1 MEELKLFVENF
12 ESIIGYI
19 ALIIAFVIEIMGV
32 VIITIGAVKAFV
44 NYFRDAIQK
53 TNHSIKIELGNALAL
68 ALEFKM
74 GAEILKTVVV
84 REMTELIILGVVIVL
99 RAILAVLIHWEIK
112 NEKKESGEYI
122 EEVSLFNIKKNREKK
137 KALKK
142 ATEADIQKANE
153 SEQNKEELE

>member
-1 MEELKLFVENF
+1 MEELKLFVSNF

-32 VIITIGAVKAFV
+32 VIITIGAVKAFI
-44 NYFRDAIQK
+44 NYFRDSILK
-53 TNHSIKIELGNALAL
+53 TDHSIKIELGNALAL

-112 NEKKESGEYI
+112 NEKKESGEFV
-122 EEVSLFNIKKNREKK
+122 EEVSLFNIRKNREKK
-137 KALKK
+137 NALAKAKEE
-142 ATEADIQKANE
+142 EAQQVEEIN
-153 SEQNKEELE
+153 NKEELE

>member
-1 MEELKLFVENF
+1 MESLKLFVENF
-12 ESIIGYI
+12 ENVIGYI

-32 VIITIGAVKAFV
+32 VIITIGAVKAFI
-44 NYFRDAIQK
+44 NYFRDSILK
-53 TNHSIKIELGNALAL
+53 TDHSIKIELGNALAL

-112 NEKKESGEYI
+112 NEKRESGEYI

-137 KALKK
+137 KAFKK
-142 ATEADIQKANE
+142 AQAEEALKQEEYEK
-153 SEQNKEELE
+153 KEELE

>member
-1 MEELKLFVENF
+1 MEELKLFVSNF

-32 VIITIGAVKAFV
+32 VIITIGAVKAFI
-44 NYFRDAIQK
+44 NYFRDSILK
-53 TNHSIKIELGNALAL
+53 TDHSIKIELGNALAL

-112 NEKKESGEYI
+112 NEKKESGEFV
-122 EEVSLFNIKKNREKK
+122 EEVSLFNIRKNREKK
-137 KALKK
+137 KALAK
-142 ATEADIQKANE
+142 A
-153 SEQNKEELE
+153 KEEEAQQVEEINKNI

>member
-1 MEELKLFVENF
+1 MEELKLFVGNF
-12 ESIIGYI
+12 EDVIGYI

-137 KALKK
+137 KALKE
-142 ATEADIQKANE
+142 AREADIQKTNE

>member
-1 MEELKLFVENF
+1 MENLKTFVENF
-12 ESIIGYI
+12 ENVIGYI

-32 VIITIGAVKAFV
+32 VIITIGAVKSFI
-44 NYFRDAIQK
+44 NYFRDSIFK

-112 NEKKESGEYI
+112 NEKKESGEYV
-122 EEVSLFNIKKNREKK
+122 EELSLFNIKKNKEKRK
-137 KALKK
+137 AKALAKEDAK
-142 ATEADIQKANE
+142 ETEEVNE
-153 SEQNKEELE
+153 KDGLD

>member
-1 MEELKLFVENF
+1 MENLKTFVENF
-12 ESIIGYI
+12 ENVIGYI

-32 VIITIGAVKAFV
+32 VIITIGAVKSFI
-44 NYFRDAIQK
+44 NYFRDSILK

-112 NEKKESGEYI
+112 NEKKESGEYV
-122 EEVSLFNIKKNREKK
+122 EELSLFNIKKNKEKR
-137 KALKK
+137 KAKEL
-142 ATEADIQKANE
+142 A
-153 SEQNKEELE
+153 KEEAKETEEVNEKDGLE

>member
-1 MEELKLFVENF
+1 MEELKLFVGNF
-12 ESIIGYI
+12 EDVIGYI

-44 NYFRDAIQK
+44 NYFRDAIKK

-137 KALKK
+137 KALKE
-142 ATEADIQKANE
+142 AREADIQKANE

>member
-1 MEELKLFVENF
+1 MEELKLFVSNF

-32 VIITIGAVKAFV
+32 VIITIGAVKAFI
-44 NYFRDAIQK
+44 NYFRDSILK
-53 TNHSIKIELGNALAL
+53 TDHSIKIELGNALAL

-112 NEKKESGEYI
+112 NEKKESGEFV
-122 EEVSLFNIKKNREKK
+122 EEVSLFNIRKNRDKKNALA
-137 KALKK
+137 KAKEE
-142 ATEADIQKANE
+142 EAQQVEEIN
-153 SEQNKEELE
+153 NKEELE

>member
-1 MEELKLFVENF
+1 MEGLKLFVENF
-12 ESIIGYI
+12 ENLIGYI

-32 VIITIGAVKAFV
+32 VIITIGAIKSFI
-44 NYFRDAIQK
+44 NYFRDSILK
-53 TNHSIKIELGNALAL
+53 TDHSIKIELGNALAL

-112 NEKKESGEYI
+112 NEKMETGEYI
-122 EEVSLFNIKKNREKK
+122 EEKSLFNIKKNREKR
-137 KALKK
+137 KALAK
-142 ATEADIQKANE
+142 A
-153 SEQNKEELE
+153 KEEETQKSDDVKEKDGLE